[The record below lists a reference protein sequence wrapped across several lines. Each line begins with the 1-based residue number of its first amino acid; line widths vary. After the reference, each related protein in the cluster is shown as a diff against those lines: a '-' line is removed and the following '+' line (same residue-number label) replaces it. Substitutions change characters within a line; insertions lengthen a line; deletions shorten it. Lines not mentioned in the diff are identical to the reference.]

1 MSIFYGTDLIQKQN
15 RRNRR
20 KNLYVEKREKTSR
33 YTYVRGKEQLDWTAT
48 ATELTTKNEAKKDV
62 NEKDVTRKSH
72 KHGHKLDIGSGHA
85 LDIGTRHKLDGDT
98 NWRLNS
104 SKELEETRKN
114 DYTGKE
120 PKTN

>member
-1 MSIFYGTDLIQKQN
+1 MTRQLSDQGKLDSNVTLSRTIPQRSSTV
-15 RRNRR
+15 RN
-20 KNLYVEKREKTSR
+20 
-33 YTYVRGKEQLDWTAT
+33 
-48 ATELTTKNEAKKDV
+48 V
-62 NEKDVTRKSH
+62 NEKDVTRKSNE
-72 KHGHKLDIGSGHA
+72 HGHKLDIGSGHA